1 MKIDEHIRR
10 NGPPIQSIS
19 HIPIPKFTHFT
30 LDNGLPVYYIRK
42 GSQEL
47 VKLDIVFKGGRH
59 KEKAK
64 TLSRIFSGV
73 IKEGT
78 INEDAESLSSF
89 FDSYGASYN
98 SRSSLDY
105 TTFTLMSLTK
115 FFPLIIQKFTEIILS
130 PAFAENEIKKFI
142 EINCRKLDLDRSK
155 NEIVGYRMLTEKL
168 FGQDA
173 MYGYNSSK
181 ENYRAISKQLLLD
194 YHKNML
200 EEQECVLFLCGQYDE
215 KVEKAINESFG
226 KWKYSGKDII
236 NYEKAFPRKND
247 RFNFK
252 STQEHQSAIRIG
264 RLFGNRKDKAYAQ
277 MTFLNNVYGGF
288 FGSRLMKNIRE
299 EKGYT
304 YNIFSSLDTM
314 LFQGYYYISTEVSPD
329 LIEPTIKEI
338 YKEMRLLREKEL
350 SKEELEM
357 NRNYM
362 LGNLLTDVDG
372 PFQSIRIVKS
382 AVLNG
387 ETEEDLERTIQTFVN
402 INSKEIKMIAEQ
414 FLDPSD
420 FIEVII
426 G

>member
-10 NGPPIQSIS
+10 NGPPIHSIS
-19 HIPIPKFTHFT
+19 HIPIPKFTHIK
-30 LDNGLPVYYIRK
+30 LDNGLPVYYIRE

-78 INEDAESLSSF
+78 INDDAESLSSF

-105 TTFTLMSLTK
+105 TTFTLLSLTK
-115 FFPLIIQKFTEIILS
+115 FFPLLIRKFSEIILS
-130 PAFAENEIKKFI
+130 PALAEKEIQKYI
-142 EINCRKLDLDRSK
+142 EINCRKLDLDKSK
-155 NEIVGYRMLTEKL
+155 NELVAYRMLTEKL
-168 FGQDA
+168 FGEEA

-181 ENYRAISKQLLLD
+181 ENYRSINKELLID
-194 YHKNML
+194 YHRGLL

-215 KVEKAINESFG
+215 KVERAINDAFG
-226 KWKYSGKDII
+226 QWKYTGQDDIQ
-236 NYEKAFPRKND
+236 YEQAFFRKQE

-252 STQEHQSAIRIG
+252 SAQEHQSAIRIG
-264 RLFGNRKDKAYAQ
+264 RLFGNRQDKAYAQ
-277 MTFLNNVYGGF
+277 MTFLNNVLGGF

-314 LFQGYYYISTEVSPD
+314 LFQGYYYISTEVSPE
-329 LIEPTIKEI
+329 LIEPTIEEI
-338 YKEMRLLREKEL
+338 YKEMRLLREKEI

-362 LGNLLTDVDG
+362 LGNLLTAVDG

-382 AVLNG
+382 AILNG
-387 ETEEDLERTIQTFVN
+387 EKEEDLERTIQTFVN
-402 INSKEIKMIAEQ
+402 IDAKELKATAEQ
-414 FLDPSD
+414 YLDPSD
-420 FIEVII
+420 FIEVLI